1 MNQGGGTSVK
11 MSSTAVKGQV
21 KGLLKGL
28 RYISQ
33 MFGKSLS
40 SQKKLN

>member
-1 MNQGGGTSVK
+1 MNQGGGGGGAGGGSIK
-11 MSSTAVKGQV
+11 MSSTAVKGQM

-33 MFGKSLS
+33 IFG
-40 SQKKLN
+40 N